1 MKKSIKHVVR
11 GLAYRIRYAGKQ
23 ISIGSKTKISRR
35 STLKLYG
42 GGSIRIGRN
51 CRIMDYALLMSYG
64 GDIEIGDDCSI
75 NPFCVLYG
83 HGGLKIGN
91 GVRMAAHTVVIPA
104 NHSFTDVNTPIW
116 RQPETRSGIIIEDD
130 VWIGAGCK
138 ILDGVRIG
146 RGCVIGAGAVVT
158 SNLPEFSIAVGMPA
172 RVVRNRT
179 DSPKAC
185 SAG

>member
-1 MKKSIKHVVR
+1 MSKALKHSLR
-11 GLAYRIRYAGKQ
+11 SLAYRFCFLGRK
-23 ISIGSKTKISRR
+23 ISIGRGTKISRR
-35 STLKLYG
+35 GALQLYG
-42 GGSIRIGRN
+42 GGSIKLGRN

-104 NHSFTDVNTPIW
+104 NHSFADVNTPIW
-116 RQPETRSGIIIEDD
+116 RQPETRSGIVIEDD
-130 VWIGAGCK
+130 VWIGAGCR

-158 SNLPEFSIAVGMPA
+158 SSLPEFSIAVGMPA
-172 RVVRNRT
+172 RVVRDRR
-179 DSPKAC
+179 DSSKAN
-185 SAG
+185 